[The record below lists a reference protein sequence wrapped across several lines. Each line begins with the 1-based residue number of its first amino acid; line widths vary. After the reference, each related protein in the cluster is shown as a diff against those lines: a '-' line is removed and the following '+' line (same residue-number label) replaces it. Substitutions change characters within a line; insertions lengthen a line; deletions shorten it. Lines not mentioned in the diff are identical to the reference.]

1 MESSIE
7 RISEVECRVKVEIP
21 WEEVSGR
28 LSDKMK
34 DLRRRAR
41 LPGFR
46 PGKVPPQVLER
57 MFGKGVRE
65 ELAHDLVQETF
76 QDAVTRHATTPLTQP
91 VLESTRFDKGVPFT
105 YEARF
110 EVPPRIEP
118 KDYVGV
124 PVRRRPAVAEPAK
137 IDAEVERKR
146 EELTELRALPEDT
159 TREITQPLDVWTV
172 DVDGEFGGQRVSRKD
187 VTVEIGSTKNEVV
200 PGLSAAMFDTR
211 LDQVGKVRTLR
222 FTPPAERVRDEL
234 KGKEAVL
241 QLGLREVRIKVLPEL
256 DDDFARDTGEAESME
271 ELRAKIAEKLRET
284 DGEEAEREAR
294 RRLVQALLER
304 NQFEPAPSMVARE
317 VAAQVEQTKRQLANQ
332 GLRLA
337 ALGTTEAQLAQRIRP
352 QAVFNVKAF
361 LLLDAIGKAES
372 LDVTDEDFEKE
383 LAEMAEESG
392 QNLARM
398 RAAME
403 KNNQLIMLRAQ
414 LREERILDFLM
425 GKAEITEA
433 EDPPE
438 EHDDHEGHDHEGH
451 VHAHDH
457 EGHDHEGHDHEGHVH
472 AHAHEGHDHAHE
484 GHEGHDHDHD
494 HAHDG
499 DDHPHAQG
507 GAEGGES
514 SDR

>member
-28 LSDKMK
+28 LTDKMK

-65 ELAHDLVQETF
+65 ELANDLVQETF
-76 QDAVTRHATTPLTQP
+76 QTAVTQHETTPLTQP
-91 VLESTRFDKGVPFT
+91 VLESSNLDKGAPFT
-105 YEARF
+105 YQARF
-110 EVPPRIEP
+110 EVPPQIEP
-118 KDYVGV
+118 KDYTGV
-124 PVRRRPAVAEPAK
+124 PVRRRPAVADEAK
-137 IDAEVERKR
+137 IDAEIERKR
-146 EELTELRALPEDT
+146 EELTEMRELPEGE

-172 DVDGEFGGQRVSRKD
+172 DVEGEFAGQRVSRKD
-187 VTVEIGSTKNEVV
+187 VQVEIGSTKNDVI

-222 FTPPAERVRDEL
+222 FTPPPELVRDEY

-241 QLGLREVRIKVLPEL
+241 QLGLRELRVKVMPVV
-256 DDDFARDTGEAESME
+256 DDEFARDTGEAESLV
-271 ELRAKIAEKLRET
+271 ELRTKIGDKLRET
-284 DGEEAEREAR
+284 DTEEAEREAR
-294 RRLVQALLER
+294 RRLVESLLER
-304 NQFEPAPSMVARE
+304 NPFEPAPSMVSRE

-332 GLRLA
+332 GMRLA

-372 LDVTDEDFEKE
+372 IDVSDEDFEKE
-383 LAEMAEESG
+383 LAETAEETG

-398 RAAME
+398 RATME
-403 KNNQLIMLRAQ
+403 KNNQLILLRAQ
-414 LREERILDFLM
+414 MREERILDFLM

-438 EHDDHEGHDHEGH
+438 EHD
-451 VHAHDH
+451 H
-457 EGHDHEGHDHEGHVH
+457 EGHDHEGHDH
-472 AHAHEGHDHAHE
+472 
-484 GHEGHDHDHD
+484 GHEGHDHGHEGHD
-494 HAHDG
+494 HG
-499 DDHPHAQG
+499 DAGDEPG
-507 GAEGGES
+507 EG
-514 SDR
+514 